1 LTATK
6 TPYERGEVRVE
17 KDVVTEE
24 RVLDVPVTEEEVHV
38 QRRAVDRPIE
48 APERAFEERVIEVPL
63 RGEDVDVQK
72 RVRVAEEVEISKEPV
87 ERTERVKGKVRR
99 EEVHVEETG
108 VENPE
113 IAGRTLRDEETE
125 TRM

>member
-1 LTATK
+1 
-6 TPYERGEVRVE
+6 
-17 KDVVTEE
+17 
-24 RVLDVPVTEEEVHV
+24 
-38 QRRAVDRPIE
+38 
-48 APERAFEERVIEVPL
+48 EVPL

-87 ERTERVKGKVRR
+87 ERTERVAGKVRR
-99 EEVHVEETG
+99 EEVHVEETD

-113 IAGRTLRDEETE
+113 IAGRTLRDEGTE